1 MGKFHLTNR
10 AVADLSDIADFTIQT
25 FGIEQ
30 ARFYRDGL
38 NNCFDI
44 LADNPQL
51 GRSAAELAPNL
62 KRFEYQS
69 HAGFYIHKELHILHP
84 AKRLCYVLFLERC
97 SRMKPRKLF
106 FKFGEQLDFIKF
118 SMNASNSL

>member
-10 AVADLSDIADFTIQT
+10 AVADLSEIADFTIQS

-69 HAGFYIHKELHILHP
+69 HVVFYVPRDTGILIVRILHQ
-84 AKRLCYVLFLERC
+84 
-97 SRMKPRKLF
+97 RM
-106 FKFGEQLDFIKF
+106 DFIRHIPSSKK
-118 SMNASNSL
+118 